1 MEDTK
6 GVAFD
11 LDDVLLD
18 TESNLDWLYI
28 AFRKTLA
35 EYGIN
40 SSQENLQKIHSKNLH
55 RFDKISKELEIRS
68 EEFCPY
74 CGKLIAD
81 RDMRKN
87 KE

>member
-6 GVAFD
+6 WVAFD

-18 TESNLDWLYI
+18 TESNLDWLYR

-40 SSQENLQKIHSKNLH
+40 SLQENLQKIHSKNLH
-55 RFDKISKELEIRS
+55 RFDRVSKELGIQS
-68 EEFCPY
+68 EELWETRNRNY
-74 CGKLIAD
+74 IEEKIKA
-81 RDMRKN
+81 
-87 KE
+87 

>member
-1 MEDTK
+1 MENIE

-18 TESNLDWLYI
+18 TESNLDWLNI

-40 SSQENLQKIHSKNLH
+40 SSQENLQKIRSENLH
-55 RFDKISKELEIRS
+55 RFDKISKELGIRS
-68 EEFCPY
+68 EELWETRNRNY
-74 CGKLIAD
+74 IEEKIKA
-81 RDMRKN
+81 
-87 KE
+87 